1 MVSSGMSDRFDDRI
15 TALCPL
21 TVYYKGDNMLMRDM
35 SCEHLCNIQTILDD
49 WMFLRLFLLLLHP
62 LLLVLFLS
70 ILLGSFDAGRPV
82 GA

>member
-15 TALCPL
+15 TALRPL
-21 TVYYKGDNMLMRDM
+21 TVYYKGDNMLTRDM
-35 SCEHLCNIQTILDD
+35 SREHLCNIQTILDD

-70 ILLGSFDAGRPV
+70 ILLGSFDAGRPI

>member
-1 MVSSGMSDRFDDRI
+1 MVLSGMSDRFDDRI
-15 TALCPL
+15 TALHPL

-35 SCEHLCNIQTILDD
+35 SRKHLCNIQTILDD

-70 ILLGSFDAGRPV
+70 ILLGLFDAGRPV